1 MYYLV
6 STQRRRG
13 GGLRIRTSNCHFEYY
28 TRQEGKKNIMK
39 MNLYGLFWD

>member
-6 STQRRRG
+6 STEIRRG
-13 GGLRIRTSNCHFEYY
+13 GASYTSNCHFEYY